1 MLDASAGSDAAIF
14 NSGSVRLD
22 DELMGEVSQYDIIR
36 TLPFGGKI
44 IDVELKGSLLLKLLE
59 TGRKNAGSGGYLQYA
74 NISYDS
80 AGGKWSVGNKS
91 LDESAIYK
99 AAVAAYLLTGL
110 EQNMAFFTKDN
121 PDIIKITEPD
131 AANTADLRNDVRL
144 AIISYLEKGGR

>member
-1 MLDASAGSDAAIF
+1 MFSLK
-14 NSGSVRLD
+14 SVNEPFID
-22 DELMGEVSQYDIIR
+22 DFIA
-36 TLPFGGKI
+36 F

-59 TGRKNAGSGGYLQYA
+59 TGRKNSGSGGYIQYA
-74 NISYDS
+74 NINYDS
-80 AGGKWSVGNKS
+80 LSGKWSVGNKP
-91 LDESAIYK
+91 LDEAVNYK

-110 EQNMAFFTKDN
+110 EQNMGFLTKEN